1 MAKRGGKAS
10 VATFRVRVS
19 RGIPVN
25 AIVDCA
31 DNSGVLQGKI
41 IGVFGLKTRRRRI
54 PAAAVGDMVKIS
66 VYKGKTELKDQLMN
80 AVVIRQRKPYRRQ
93 DGSWIAFED
102 NAIVILTPEGDVKGT
117 EIYGPVAKE
126 AAERWPKI
134 AAIASLVV

>member
-1 MAKRGGKAS
+1 MAKRGGKAA
-10 VATFRVRVS
+10 VATFRARIS
-19 RGIPVN
+19 RAIPVN

-31 DNSGVLQGKI
+31 DNSGVLQAKV
-41 IGVFGLKTRRRRI
+41 IGVFGLKTRKRRI
-54 PAAAVGDMVKIS
+54 PTAAVGDMVKIS
-66 VYKGKTELKDQLMN
+66 VYKGKAELKDQLLN
-80 AVVIRQRKPYRRQ
+80 AVVIRQRKPYKRP

-102 NAIVILTPEGDVKGT
+102 NAVVILTPEGDVKGT